1 MSGRSD
7 LSQGMSGSRAER
19 QARMDQRDRPDMIE
33 PALASDPTEN
43 AEAREPAEPIDRI
56 EPAEPIDR
64 IDPVE
69 PMDKMDPLEP
79 MLRIEPA
86 DPFRCRELTRLRMVP
101 FLQP

>member
-7 LSQGMSGSRAER
+7 LSQGMSGRREER

-33 PALASDPTEN
+33 PALANEPTDN
-43 AEAREPAEPIDRI
+43 AEAREPAEPTDRI

-79 MLRIEPA
+79 ILRIEPA
-86 DPFRCRELTRLRMVP
+86 DPFRRRELTRLRMVP
-101 FLQP
+101 FSQP